1 MLELKDDQKLED
13 VMEDDDTL
21 TIFKQTEDDVDE
33 GNAEAKD
40 IFVVILSSTTSTMN
54 PIFLRPREASKLNL
68 RKLSYKQRIAVFRSE
83 ISRRLF

>member
-13 VMEDDDTL
+13 VMEDDDNL

-83 ISRRLF
+83 NI